1 MSGTLRV
8 HARAA
13 FVFVLITVPLDMLAF
28 GLIAPIFP
36 PLVVRL

>member
-13 FVFVLITVPLDMLAF
+13 FIFVFITVLLDMLAF

-36 PLVVRL
+36 RLVVRL